1 MLRNSK
7 MIFNGRSKK
16 KRKEKEKISKRVR
29 RSEREAINGDRG
41 TKGDN
46 KRKRIRNY
54 MVWIVINI

>member
-1 MLRNSK
+1 

-16 KRKEKEKISKRVR
+16 KEKEKEKISKRVR
-29 RSEREAINGDRG
+29 RSEREAINEDRG

>member
-1 MLRNSK
+1 

-16 KRKEKEKISKRVR
+16 KEKEKEKISKRVR

-46 KRKRIRNY
+46 KRKRIWNY